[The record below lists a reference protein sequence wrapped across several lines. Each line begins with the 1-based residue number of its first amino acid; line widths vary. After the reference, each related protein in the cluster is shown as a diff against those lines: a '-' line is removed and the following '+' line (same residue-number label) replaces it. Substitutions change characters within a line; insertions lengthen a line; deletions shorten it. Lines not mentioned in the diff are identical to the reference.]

1 MLNQTLGNWELYYM
15 ALAALKP
22 ELLVDE
28 KIEHLEA
35 ENAQMRD
42 VLRTVS
48 KELSAFGLDMAAI
61 AGAIEGISAS
71 SIEEVKKFD
80 ALTTDLTAV
89 KACTGEINASMKSAR
104 EVTQQVGDE
113 LGQSQQSAN
122 DAIVAIQEL
131 ISDVSGFNSNMEEL
145 NGAME
150 SVRSVKPSRTQ
161 CYYRSRPCRRGG

>member
-1 MLNQTLGNWELYYM
+1 M
-15 ALAALKP
+15 ALAVLDP
-22 ELLVDE
+22 EFR
-28 KIEHLEA
+28 IEDRVAQLEA

-61 AGAIEGISAS
+61 AGAMEGISAS
-71 SIEEVKKFD
+71 SIEEVKQFD

-131 ISDVSGFNSNMEEL
+131 ISDVSGFDSNMEEL

-150 SVRSVKPSRTQ
+150 SVRSVTGSVSYTHLTLPTTP
-161 CYYRSRPCRRGG
+161 YV